1 MPQLDSAFN
10 YNTPAFSSAHCVPQD
25 YNASSSTSSPIL
37 LAQSSSAQHSS
48 ILLPSHINSYHFWTG
63 YWTKSD
69 QNLHTCCLAGQ
80 PGGVHGPAAQE
91 TQAITSASQA
101 KGRICK
107 PDFMVRAERRTWN
120 FEMFHVKPKQACL
133 TNHQTSN
140 FPRKG
145 DERWHHLL
153 MIFCNALKLAIWTL
167 LCCSKFR
174 TQSFEGCI
182 PSNWLQPYATEF
194 VSPL

>member
-25 YNASSSTSSPIL
+25 YNASSSMSSPIL

-91 TQAITSASQA
+91 THTL
-101 KGRICK
+101 
-107 PDFMVRAERRTWN
+107 FTERRSHLPVRLREGFAN
-120 FEMFHVKPKQACL
+120 L
-133 TNHQTSN
+133 TLWL
-140 FPRKG
+140 
-145 DERWHHLL
+145 E
-153 MIFCNALKLAIWTL
+153 LKEEHEILR
-167 LCCSKFR
+167 CSM
-174 TQSFEGCI
+174 
-182 PSNWLQPYATEF
+182 
-194 VSPL
+194 